1 MLTAKKLSFLETYHY
16 LRVELGRHPSQGE
29 IAERLG
35 IKQQSVSSMLRTI
48 RNTENKSEYDKMKIA
63 NVFGD

>member
-1 MLTAKKLSFLETYHY
+1 MLTAKQLSFLETYHY

-48 RNTENKSEYDKMKIA
+48 RKDENS
-63 NVFGD
+63 

>member
-1 MLTAKKLSFLETYHY
+1 MLTAKQLSFLETYNY
-16 LRVELGRHPSQGE
+16 LRVELGRHPSQSE